1 MDKFV
6 IRTKLRR
13 SSECCDDINDHDSG
27 TPSAERSCSQPP
39 ESHMS
44 QNAVSVDD
52 SSADSAASSSCGSG
66 DTTSRLKVYSL
77 QEQAAIQ
84 P

>member
-13 SSECCDDINDHDSG
+13 SLSECCDDINDHDSG
-27 TPSAERSCSQPP
+27 TPSAKRSCSQPP

-52 SSADSAASSSCGSG
+52 SSANSAASSSCGSG
-66 DTTSRLKVYSL
+66 DHDTTSRMKV
-77 QEQAAIQ
+77 
-84 P
+84 